1 MIHQKCAIC
10 EKDFYT
16 VLYKANFDI
25 GKLDEKTFSARRLPD
40 RVHFQIVRCKI
51 CGLLY
56 STPVLEYEKLENL
69 YKKSF
74 VDYNEHIGNLKKTY
88 GYYLKQLETY
98 GAKKGTLLEIG
109 CGNGFFLEEVLNQ
122 GYKEVYG
129 VEPGEKS
136 ASAAKAHIKKN
147 ITVSMFR
154 QGLFKKNFF
163 DVICCFQTLDHLP
176 DPNSVLKECFS
187 LLKKGGYVLFLNHDA
202 GFIGAKLLGERSPII
217 DIEHTYLYDKKT
229 MRMIFEKHGF
239 DVMRVESSF
248 NIHYI
253 SYWIRLFPLPNSLKL
268 FMINILRFLRLDKLQ
283 VKIHP
288 GNIVLIAKKS

>member
-10 EKDFYT
+10 EKDSYT

-40 RVHFQIVRCKI
+40 RVHFQIVRCKT

-74 VDYNEHIGNLKKTY
+74 VDYDEHIDNLKKTY

-98 GAKKGTLLEIG
+98 GVKKETLLEIG
-109 CGNGFFLEEVLNQ
+109 CGNGFFLEEALSQ

-129 VEPGEKS
+129 VEPGRKS
-136 ASAAKAHIKKN
+136 AEKAPSHIKKN
-147 ITVSMFR
+147 IAVEMFKS
-154 QGLFKKNFF
+154 GLFKKNFF
-163 DVICCFQTLDHLP
+163 DVVCCFQTLDHLP

-202 GFIGAKLLGERSPII
+202 GSFGARLLGERSPII

-239 DVMRVESSF
+239 TVSHVENSF
-248 NIHYI
+248 NIHHLG
-253 SYWIRLFPLPNSLKL
+253 YWVRLFPLPNSLKIFL
-268 FMINILRFLRLDKLQ
+268 IKILRFFRLDRI
-283 VKIHP
+283 KIKIYP
-288 GNIVLIAKKS
+288 GNIVLVGKK